1 MIRAMMTA
9 ASGMKVQQMQVD
21 TIANNIANVNTAAF
35 KKNELAFRE
44 MLYETL
50 KEPGAKTAAN
60 SMAPTGL
67 QIGSGSEVAS
77 SVKVMRQGEL
87 QPTGSTFDMAI
98 QGQGFFR
105 VRLGNGDYRYTRDG
119 SFRQDG
125 DGQLVTAEGYPLDP
139 PVQIPTD
146 AIEIIIGEDG
156 TLSVAKDEGSPPE
169 TLTNISLYRFPNP
182 TGLKAMGGNLYSE
195 TLSSGTAQAVT
206 PGDNGTGLIRQGY
219 QERSNVSVVD
229 ELVGLI
235 LAQRNY
241 EINSRAIRVSD
252 EMMQQVNQMV
262 H

>member
-50 KEPGAKTAAN
+50 KEPGAKTSADA
-60 SMAPTGL
+60 MAPTGL
-67 QIGSGSEVAS
+67 QIGSGAEVAS
-77 SVKVMRQGEL
+77 SVKIMRQGEL
-87 QPTGSTFDMAI
+87 QPTSSPFDMAI

-119 SFRQDG
+119 GFRQDG

-139 PVQIPTD
+139 PVQIPSN
-146 AIEIIIGEDG
+146 AIDIIIGEDG
-156 TLSVAKDEGSPPE
+156 TISVSTSEGAPPE
-169 TLTNISLYRFPNP
+169 TLTNVSLYRFANP
-182 TGLKAMGGNLYSE
+182 TGLKAMGGNLYAE
-195 TLSSGTAQAVT
+195 TLSSGAFQEVT
-206 PGDNGTGLIRQGY
+206 PGQDGTGLIRQGY
-219 QERSNVSVVD
+219 QERSNVAVVD

-252 EMMQQVNQMV
+252 EMLQQVNQMV
-262 H
+262 R

>member
-50 KEPGAKTAAN
+50 KQPGAKTAAN

-67 QIGSGSEVAS
+67 QVGSGAEVAS
-77 SVKVMRQGEL
+77 SVKIMRQGEL
-87 QPTGSTFDMAI
+87 QPTGSKFDMAI

-105 VRLGNGDYRYTRDG
+105 VRLGNGEFRYTRDG

-125 DGQLVTAEGYPLDP
+125 DGQLVTADGYPLDP

-156 TLSVAKDEGSPPE
+156 TISIAKDEASAPE
-169 TLTNISLYRFPNP
+169 TLTNISLYRFANP
-182 TGLKAMGGNLYSE
+182 TGLKAMGGNLYGE
-195 TLSSGTAQAVT
+195 TESSGTSQLAT
-206 PGDNGTGLIRQGY
+206 PGEDGTGLIRQGY
-219 QERSNVSVVD
+219 QERSNVAVVD

-252 EMMQQVNQMV
+252 EMLQQVNQMV
-262 H
+262 R